1 VKKDGLFL
9 GDNMKTAAVFIAV
22 LLASCASI
30 RAPKPFTVDINAP
43 RCAAGSAEMQF
54 DKLLGGLRKDNVS
67 LFYYPDDDAVCIE
80 YRHDYVY
87 YSQFWSKTG
96 RDSFVSSLA
105 QYKTDFEQRSLTPGK
120 SLKTRRSY
128 ERIRGFLVW
137 STMRIL
143 SEPAVANLD
152 YNIGYD
158 FKDKLPYF
166 TVIQRAATHKVGS
179 NKTESPNIMM
189 YFTRAQAEELATLFD
204 QEYLRKLELLP
215 DNRSESLGDFLRGL
229 FRRN

>member
-1 VKKDGLFL
+1 
-9 GDNMKTAAVFIAV
+9 MKIAVATAAFAAV
-22 LLASCASI
+22 LIASCASI
-30 RAPKPFTVDINAP
+30 RAPKPFTVDLSAP

-67 LFYYPDDDAVCIE
+67 LFYYPDDDALCIE

-87 YSQFWSKTG
+87 YSQFWSKQG
-96 RDSFVSSLA
+96 RDSFVTSLA

-120 SLKTRRSY
+120 SLRTRRSY

-137 STMRIL
+137 STLRVL
-143 SEPAVANLD
+143 SEPAIANTD

-158 FKDKLPYF
+158 FKDKMPYF

-189 YFTRAQAEELATLFD
+189 YFTRTQAEDLAALFD
-204 QEYLRKLELLP
+204 QEYLRKLEVLP
-215 DNRSESLGDFLRGL
+215 DEKPESFGDFLRGM